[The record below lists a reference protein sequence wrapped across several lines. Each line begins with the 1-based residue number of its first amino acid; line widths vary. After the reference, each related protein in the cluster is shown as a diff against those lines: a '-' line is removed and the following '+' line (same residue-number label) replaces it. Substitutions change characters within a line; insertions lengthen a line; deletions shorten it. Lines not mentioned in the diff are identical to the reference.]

1 MAEFNAVFQS
11 YKGIRLTFDLVF
23 VSAWL
28 AAALFFWARLHG
40 LSEASKKRL
49 DRSGTV
55 LLWLHIL
62 IAYVLT
68 HQGSHSA
75 AMEHVAIRTEET
87 VGIRSGLGIY
97 ANFLTA
103 FLWPLCAFDCI
114 PFHSPMMRQITEG
127 FLWMMFISASV
138 VFADRTSAILFAVLI
153 MIVACSYLDRTG
165 HRSQNSDT
173 SSDLTKTK

>member
-1 MAEFNAVFQS
+1 M
-11 YKGIRLTFDLVF
+11 TFDLVF

-40 LSEASKKRL
+40 LREAPKKRL
-49 DRSGTV
+49 DQSGAV

-75 AMEHVAIRTEET
+75 AVEHVAIRTEET
-87 VGIRSGLGIY
+87 VGIRSGIGIY
-97 ANFLTA
+97 ANYLTA
-103 FLWPLCAFDCI
+103 FLWSLCAFTCI
-114 PFHSPMMRQITEG
+114 TSHSQMMRWMIEG

-138 VFADRTSAILFAVLI
+138 VFAERTSSIVFAVLSLA
-153 MIVACSYLDRTG
+153 VACSYLARSG
-165 HRSQNSDT
+165 HPSQNWNTRSDRRNRN
-173 SSDLTKTK
+173 